1 MKNKKLA
8 IITVL
13 LLFFSQF
20 SLNTA
25 KAADECGFGYEYF
38 SLFSLDGMTEI
49 DPEEK
54 CRIATWDY
62 EKKNDGFSKY
72 FSISMDPDDED
83 QNNTN
88 FSTVQ
93 IYCDKKKIEVYV
105 WVEYASSSGWNG
117 SGQVA
122 FDDGAPKKFN
132 YLLQRT
138 FDGVILKDAKTF
150 MRNLV
155 KTEEKFSFK
164 IPTVNG
170 YEVLVYPK
178 GNLLEYRSTF
188 TKAGCKF

>member
-1 MKNKKLA
+1 MKNPKF
-8 IITVL
+8 VL
-13 LLFFSQF
+13 LSVLILFFSQL
-20 SLNTA
+20 SVGSSR
-25 KAADECGFGYEYF
+25 AADECGFGYEYF

-49 DPEEK
+49 DSEEK

-72 FSISMDPDDED
+72 ISISMDPDDED
-83 QNNTN
+83 ENNTG
-88 FSTVQ
+88 FSSVQ

-105 WVEYASSSGWNG
+105 WVEYASSFGWNG

-122 FDDGAPKKFN
+122 FDGGAPKKVN

-138 FDGVILKDAKTF
+138 FDGVMLKDAKTF
-150 MRNLV
+150 MSNLV
-155 KTEEKFSFK
+155 KAREKFSFK

-170 YEVLVYPK
+170 SQILVYPK

-188 TKAGCKF
+188 AKAGCKF